1 MMHDDMNS
9 AKTADD
15 ITQISVKSLVGLQQ
29 AGRDLAFKPGLIRS
43 PMAGGYRSAFKGRGM
58 EFSESRPYQAGDDV
72 RAIDWRVT
80 ARTGKTHTKLF
91 EEERER
97 PVFCLVDYRQPMF
110 FATQGCLKSVLAAKL
125 AALLGWSA
133 HFSGDRIGG
142 LIFSEQQHLE
152 IRPLR
157 GQSAV
162 LNWIHHLV
170 SHSAWQPRQDSSEPS
185 DEHLVNAL
193 IRLRKVILPGSLV
206 FLLSDFRALSK
217 AAEQQLALLSRHNSV
232 SLVFLY
238 DAFEAALPQK
248 GRYPLQYAGRHVVIN
263 AHQKSVRDTYEQRF
277 QEKTDSLKHIAH
289 RFGCQWH
296 VCQTTTD
303 VAKVFTHP

>member
-1 MMHDDMNS
+1 MSDTN
-9 AKTADD
+9 TADG
-15 ITQISVKSLVGLQQ
+15 ITQICVKTLVRLQQ
-29 AGRDLAFKPGLIRS
+29 AGRDLAFKPGSIRS

-58 EFSESRPYQAGDDV
+58 EFSESRPYQAGDDI
-72 RAIDWRVT
+72 RTIDWRVT

-162 LNWIHHLV
+162 LNWIHQLTH
-170 SHSAWQPRQDSSEPS
+170 HAAWQPQTDITEHS

-193 IRLRKVILPGSLV
+193 VRLRKVILPGSLI
-206 FLLSDFRALSK
+206 FLLSDFRALSQT
-217 AAEQQLALLSRHNSV
+217 AEQQLTLLSRHNSV
-232 SLVFLY
+232 SLIFIY
-238 DAFEAALPQK
+238 DPFEAALPHH
-248 GRYPLQYAGRHVVIN
+248 GRYPLQYAGQNIVVN
-263 AHQKSVRDTYEQRF
+263 AYQKSVRENYAQHF
-277 QEKTDSLKHIAH
+277 QQKTHQLQHIA
-289 RFGCQWH
+289 RRLNCQWH
-296 VCQTTTD
+296 MCQTTTD
-303 VAKVFTHP
+303 VTKVFTHS